1 MNAASTQLS
10 ELAEQWRISRL
21 LHPLYAA
28 LSREFVLEMPLCP
41 DLESRVDAPSEE
53 SIRQASEWF
62 DTMDERIQVHQLRQF
77 LQTTPLAD
85 SEKLRIML
93 LRFLGKE
100 KHSAADRDKI
110 DFLLVQ
116 FFSLSTPT
124 HLDDG
129 DCDLTYLAQ
138 ILEPVLGKVEAKMPE
153 WLKTLDQVI
162 QAANGCHRL
171 SELFSARLLEQGR
184 KLKVQCGDKYFQPA
198 SMLAFTRFNF
208 LIRRV
213 FFRLMHDDL
222 NAILDGL
229 RELESR
235 GVTTLDCRRAHFS
248 HQEPTDRLRM
258 ICHSWKVMFHAEYS
272 SGQPLKMLADL
283 RTVVEEA
290 LGRTGGRLPA
300 SGTEVGATKKVAAKA
315 AAAGSGSPNSQAI
328 AQSESAD
335 AAPFESNAPEFD
347 ISGHPAHDEGDV
359 L

>member
-1 MNAASTQLS
+1 MNAASNQLS
-10 ELAEQWRISRL
+10 DLAEQWRTSRL
-21 LHPLYAA
+21 LHPLYVA
-28 LSREFVLEMPLCP
+28 LSREFVLEMPACP
-41 DLESRVDAPSEE
+41 DLDSGVDAPTEE
-53 SIRQASEWF
+53 SIRQAKEWF
-62 DTMDERIQVHQLRQF
+62 DAMDERIQVHQLRQF
-77 LQTTPLAD
+77 LQTTPMAD
-85 SEKLRIML
+85 GEKLRTML
-93 LRFLGKE
+93 LRFLAK
-100 KHSAADRDKI
+100 KTHSAADRDKI

-124 HLDDG
+124 HLDDA
-129 DCDLTYLAQ
+129 DCDLECLAQ
-138 ILEPVLGKVEAKMPE
+138 ILEPVLGNVERKMPE

-229 RELESR
+229 RELEAR
-235 GVTTLDCRRAHFS
+235 GITTLDCRRAHFS

-283 RTVVEEA
+283 RTVIEEA
-290 LGRTGGRLPA
+290 LGRAGGRVSAAAAGLPDNN
-300 SGTEVGATKKVAAKA
+300 KLAAKA
-315 AAAGSGSPNSQAI
+315 AAAASASATGR
-328 AQSESAD
+328 SESD
-335 AAPFESNAPEFD
+335 APEFD
-347 ISGHPAHDEGDV
+347 ISAHAGHDDGDV

>member
-1 MNAASTQLS
+1 MKAQLS
-10 ELAEQWRISRL
+10 ELAEQWRISRF
-21 LHPLYAA
+21 LHPLYTA
-28 LSREFVLEMPLCP
+28 LSREFVLEMPSCP

-53 SIRQASEWF
+53 SIRQSSAWF

-85 SEKLRIML
+85 SEKLRVL
-93 LRFLGKE
+93 LRRFLRKE

-116 FFSLSTPT
+116 FFSLSTPRC
-124 HLDDG
+124 LDDA
-129 DCDLTYLAQ
+129 DCDFASVAQ
-138 ILEPVLGKVEAKMPE
+138 ILEPVLGRVEAKTPE
-153 WLKTLDQVI
+153 WLNALDQVI
-162 QAANGCHRL
+162 QAANGCERL

-235 GVTTLDCRRAHFS
+235 GVNTLDCRRAHFS

-290 LGRTGGRLPA
+290 IGRAGSQLAAGGSALA
-300 SGTEVGATKKVAAKA
+300 VDKKGIAKA
-315 AAAGSGSPNSQAI
+315 AAATSGSSDSLAI
-328 AQSESAD
+328 AESPSGD
-335 AAPFESNAPEFD
+335 PDQFESKAPEFD
-347 ISGHPAHDEGDV
+347 ISAHSGLDEGDV
-359 L
+359 LS

>member
-1 MNAASTQLS
+1 MKASTQLS
-10 ELAEQWRISRL
+10 ELGEKWRTARL

-28 LSREFVLEMPLCP
+28 LSREFVIEMPVCA
-41 DLESRVDAPSEE
+41 DLEAGVDAPAEE
-53 SIRQASEWF
+53 SIRQAWAWF
-62 DTMDERIQVHQLRQF
+62 DTMDDRIQVHQLRQYLQTSALANSENLRTMTARF
-77 LQTTPLAD
+77 LQ
-85 SEKLRIML
+85 
-93 LRFLGKE
+93 KE
-100 KHSAADRDKI
+100 KRSPADRDKI

-116 FFSLSTPT
+116 FFSLAAPT
-124 HLDDG
+124 HLDDA
-129 DCDLTYLAQ
+129 DCDLSSLAQ
-138 ILEPVLGKVEAKMPE
+138 VLEPILGPVQPKFPE
-153 WLKTLDQVI
+153 WLASLDEI
-162 QAANGCHRL
+162 IEAANRCQRL

-198 SMLAFTRFNF
+198 AMLAFARFNF

-229 RELESR
+229 RELEAR

-290 LGRTGGRLPA
+290 LGRTGASSIPA
-300 SGTEVGATKKVAAKA
+300 SATRNTASKA
-315 AAAGSGSPNSQAI
+315 AAAGTTKSAASSASRQTPAKFAP
-328 AQSESAD
+328 AQSVAE
-335 AAPFESNAPEFD
+335 EFD
-347 ISGHPAHDEGDV
+347 ISGNAAHDEGDV
-359 L
+359 I